1 MTKSTFIKKRPT
13 NEVRIG
19 SLTIGGDNPIA
30 VQSMCNSDTHD
41 VAATVAQIKQ
51 LTEAGCEIVRVA
63 VLDLSAAEKLGQIK
77 KNISIPLVADIHFD
91 YQLAREAIRQGVDK
105 VRINPGNIGSRER
118 VEAVVRAAKER
129 NIPIRIGVNSGS
141 IPNDL
146 IEKYH
151 GPTPAGMVEAASRE
165 IKILE
170 DLDFTNI
177 VVSLKATDVLTMIQA
192 YRLMAEKFEYPLHLG
207 VTEAGLPW
215 SGTIKST
222 AGLSVLLAEGIGDTI
237 RVSLTGD
244 PVEEVRVGWEIL
256 KSLQLRQRGR
266 TLISCPTCGRTR
278 IDLIGLAKKVEAATA
293 HITKPITIAVMG
305 CAVNGPGEA
314 READI
319 GVAGTVSAGLIFKKG
334 KVIATVPEAE
344 ILPRLMKEIES
355 L

>member
-1 MTKSTFIKKRPT
+1 MTHTSFIQKRLIK
-13 NEVRIG
+13 EVRIG
-19 SLTIGGDNPIA
+19 DLAIGGHNPIA
-30 VQSMCNSDTHD
+30 VQSMCTTDTHD

-51 LTEAGCEIVRVA
+51 LAEAGCEIVRLA
-63 VLDLSAAEKLGQIK
+63 VLDLPAARALGPIK
-77 KNISIPLVADIHFD
+77 KAISIPLVADIHFD
-91 YQLAREAIRQGVDK
+91 YRLALEAIRQGVDK
-105 VRINPGNIGSRER
+105 VRINPGNIGARER
-118 VEAVVRAAKER
+118 VEAVVAAAKKR
-129 NIPIRIGVNSGS
+129 GISIRIGVNSGS

-170 DLDFTNI
+170 DLDFTDI
-177 VVSLKATDVLTMIQA
+177 VISLKATDVLTMIQA
-192 YRLMAEKFEYPLHLG
+192 YRLMAEKSQYPLHLG

-222 AGLSVLLAEGIGDTI
+222 AGLAVLLADGIGDTI
-237 RVSLTGD
+237 RVSLTSD

-256 KSLQLRQRGR
+256 KSLKLRQRGR

-293 HITKPITIAVMG
+293 HLTKPITIAVMG

-319 GVAGTVSAGLIFKKG
+319 GVAGTIGAGLIFKKG
-334 KVIATVPEAE
+334 KVIATVPEGD
-344 ILPRLMKEIES
+344 ILPRLLKEIET